1 MNPPALLKKRLVI
14 VAGKGGVGK
23 STVAAAFA
31 LSASRQGKRV
41 LVAEVHGAERMSHF
55 FEVAPIGPNIR
66 EIRPNLFA
74 VNVQPRDA
82 MREYALMVLRLKA
95 LYNLVFE
102 NRLVRYFLDAFPGL
116 NELVM
121 LGKIWYHVEEIDKKT
136 GRPRW
141 DLVVVD
147 APATGHGVFF
157 LEFPK
162 VVLAAIQGGP
172 LAFHVAMM
180 QEMLTDPRRTSLQIV
195 TLPEE
200 MPVREALDL
209 RRVVHDELKIPL
221 GYVFVNC
228 VNPPLFNQRELE
240 DYRLLL
246 ELTDARLPRLKRL
259 FEAAQWRISRWRIEE
274 EHLALIRRSLNLPRV
289 ELPFVY
295 EREFRAR
302 AIEFLAQKMADQMG
316 LAG

>member
-1 MNPPALLKKRLVI
+1 MNPPALLQKRLLI

-23 STVAAAFA
+23 STVAAALA
-31 LSASRQGKRV
+31 LNASRQGKRV
-41 LVAEVHGAERMSHF
+41 LVAEIHGAERMSYF
-55 FEVAPIGPNIR
+55 FEVAPVGPNIR

-102 NRLVRYFLDAFPGL
+102 NKLVRYFLDAFPGL

-121 LGKIWYHVEEIDKKT
+121 LGKIWYHVEETDKKT

-157 LEFPK
+157 LEFPQ

-172 LAFHVAMM
+172 LAFHAARMR
-180 QEMLTDPRRTSLQIV
+180 EMLTDPRRTSLQIV

-209 RRVVHDELKIPL
+209 RRVLQDELKIPL

-228 VNPPLFNQRELE
+228 VHPPLFNQREFE

-246 ELTDARLPRLKRL
+246 ELADAKLPRLRRL
-259 FEAAQWRISRWRIEE
+259 CEAAQWRISRWRNED

-295 EREFRAR
+295 EREFRAK
-302 AIEFLAQKMADQMG
+302 AIEFLARKMGDQLG
-316 LAG
+316 QVG